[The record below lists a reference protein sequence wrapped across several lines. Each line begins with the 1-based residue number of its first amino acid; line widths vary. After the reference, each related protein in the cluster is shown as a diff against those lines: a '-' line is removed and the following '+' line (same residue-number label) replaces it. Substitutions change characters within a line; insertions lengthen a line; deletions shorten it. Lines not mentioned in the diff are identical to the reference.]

1 MTQQHETWS
10 PTPARAA
17 GTDDQGVDGDLR
29 RLLLTNDEAASI
41 LNISRTTLYHLVWS
55 GRLTPV
61 HIGRAV
67 RFTHEELRAFVVSLS
82 ASS

>member
-10 PTPARAA
+10 STPARST
-17 GTDDQGVDGDLR
+17 GPDDQEADHDLR
-29 RLLLTNDEAASI
+29 RLLLTNDEAAAV